1 MNRAAGFASSNH
13 DVNVEILH
21 GRVKNLLHCH
31 GHAVDFIDKK
41 DIARLQI
48 IEKGHQVP
56 CFFNNRAAGLLDI
69 DPQLI
74 GNNKGHGG
82 LPQTRGA
89 KKQGVVQGF
98 IPQLGCLDE
107 DFQLVLD
114 LVLADVFI

>member
-1 MNRAAGFASSNH
+1 MNRATGFASSNH

-21 GRVKNLLHCH
+21 GRVENLLHCH
-31 GHAVDFIDKK
+31 GHTVDFIDKK

-56 CFFNNRAAGLLDI
+56 CFFNNRTAGLLDI
-69 DPQLI
+69 NPQLI
-74 GNNKGHGG
+74 GNDKGHGR
-82 LPQTRGA
+82 LPQTWRA
-89 KKQGVVQGF
+89 KKQGVVQRF
-98 IPQLGCLDE
+98 IPQFGRLDE